1 MTDAGVSDHGI
12 CFVRYYSGEC
22 KGLQGCRPS
31 IKSRKGMLLVTLH
44 QEKDFIDFEDE
55 MQRSISYGP
64 KAIVPTEGM
73 QGCIQDRQ
81 LWLDLI
87 APDVYIPLH

>member
-12 CFVRYYSGEC
+12 CYLRYYSGEC

-55 MQRSISYGP
+55 KQRCMSYGP
-64 KAIVPTEGM
+64 QAVVPFEGM

-81 LWLDLI
+81 IWLDLI
-87 APDVYIPLH
+87 VPDVYIPLH